1 MSPESWLPIADY
13 AGKYRVSISTLRR
26 RIKSGEIEYSFR
38 EGKYLL
44 KDFPFVAKPQPMP
57 TYAAASTT
65 VAPPQRSSGGGQASQ
80 VIAQMSEGEDNSPI
94 LATANR
100 LLNELKKAYAL
111 ILQEKEEQMLQLKDE
126 VADLRTLVRVL
137 EAENERLKG
146 GGLELNWSE

>member
-26 RIKSGEIEYSFR
+26 RIKAGEIEYSFQ

-44 KDFPFVAKPQPMP
+44 KDSPLIAKPQPVP
-57 TYAAASTT
+57 SYVAASTT

-80 VIAQMSEGEDNSPI
+80 VIAQLSEGEDNSPI

-100 LLNELKKAYAL
+100 LLNELKKAYSL

-146 GGLELNWSE
+146 GGLDLNWSE

>member
-1 MSPESWLPIADY
+1 MNPESWLPIADY

-26 RIKSGEIEYSFR
+26 RIKSGEIEYSFQ

-44 KDFPFVAKPQPMP
+44 KDSPLIAKPQPMP
-57 TYAAASTT
+57 SYVAASTT

-100 LLNELKKAYAL
+100 LLNELKKAYSL

-126 VADLRTLVRVL
+126 VVDLRTLVRVL